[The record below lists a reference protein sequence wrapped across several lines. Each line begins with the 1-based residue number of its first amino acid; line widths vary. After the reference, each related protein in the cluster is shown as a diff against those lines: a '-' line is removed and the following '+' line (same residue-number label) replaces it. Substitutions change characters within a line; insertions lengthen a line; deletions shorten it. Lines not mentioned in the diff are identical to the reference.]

1 MKISAL
7 VCALFCLF
15 MATKSADAQDLV
27 DLRHITTG
35 IGNLDKETEKTGL
48 TKQSPILPAEGR
60 VPALSL
66 NDMVLV
72 ALKRAVAVMAQPAA
86 GRKRLTVVCYWQ
98 NFAEVERGRLS
109 ANYLLNGGCEKYK
122 DPTHC
127 KRTAPEMLSDT
138 KHDWERVI
146 ADDVIYT
153 IRCKRN
159 CKKIPSPSQSYEA
172 ETDGKFMWITFLLP
186 DNKDKMVT
194 FEILDISPAKK
205 KA

>member
-7 VCALFCLF
+7 VCALFFLL
-15 MATKSADAQDLV
+15 MATKSADAQDLA
-27 DLRHITTG
+27 DLRHITIG
-35 IGNLDKETEKTGL
+35 IENLDKETEKTGL
-48 TKQSPILPAEGR
+48 TKQSPITPAEGR

-66 NDMVLV
+66 SDMVLV
-72 ALKRAVAVMAQPAA
+72 ALKRADAIVAQPAA

-98 NFAEVERGRLS
+98 NLAEVERGRLS
-109 ANYLLNGGCEKYK
+109 ANYLLNGGCERYK
-122 DPTHC
+122 EPTHC
-127 KRTAPEMLSDT
+127 KGTAPEMLSDT
-138 KHDWERVI
+138 KHLWERVI

>member
-15 MATKSADAQDLV
+15 MATKSADAQDLA
-27 DLRHITTG
+27 DLRHITIG
-35 IGNLDKETEKTGL
+35 IENLDKETEKTGL
-48 TKQSPILPAEGR
+48 TKQSPIMPAEGR
-60 VPALSL
+60 VLALSL
-66 NDMVLV
+66 SDMVLV
-72 ALKRAVAVMAQPAA
+72 ALKHAGAVMAQPAA
-86 GRKRLTVVCYWQ
+86 GTKRLAVACYWQ

-109 ANYLLNGGCEKYK
+109 ANYLLNGGCERYK

-127 KRTAPEMLSDT
+127 KGTAPEMLSDT

-153 IRCKRN
+153 IRCMRN

-172 ETDGKFMWITFLLP
+172 ETDGKFMWITFLMP

>member
-1 MKISAL
+1 VKISAL

-15 MATKSADAQDLV
+15 MATKSADAQDLA
-27 DLRHITTG
+27 DLRHITIG
-35 IGNLDKETEKTGL
+35 IENLDKETEKTGL
-48 TKQSPILPAEGR
+48 TKQSPIMPAEGR
-60 VPALSL
+60 VLALSL
-66 NDMVLV
+66 SDMVLV
-72 ALKRAVAVMAQPAA
+72 ALKHAGAVMAQPAA

-153 IRCKRN
+153 IRCKGN

-172 ETDGKFMWITFLLP
+172 ETDGKLMRIIFLTP
-186 DNKDKMVT
+186 NDKDKVET
-194 FEILDISPAKK
+194 FEVFDISPAKK
-205 KA
+205 KP

>member
-15 MATKSADAQDLV
+15 MATKSADAQDLA
-27 DLRHITTG
+27 DLRHITIG
-35 IGNLDKETEKTGL
+35 IENLDKETEKTGL
-48 TKQSPILPAEGR
+48 TKQSPAEGR

-66 NDMVLV
+66 SDMVLV
-72 ALKRAVAVMAQPAA
+72 ALKRADAVMAQPAA

-109 ANYLLNGGCEKYK
+109 ANYLLNGGCERYK
-122 DPTHC
+122 EPTHC
-127 KRTAPEMLSDT
+127 KGTAPEMLSDT
-138 KHDWERVI
+138 KHLWERVI

>member
-1 MKISAL
+1 VKIPAL

-15 MATKSADAQDLV
+15 MATKSADAQDLA
-27 DLRHITTG
+27 DLRHITIG
-35 IGNLDKETEKTGL
+35 IENLDKETEKTGL
-48 TKQSPILPAEGR
+48 TKQSPIVPAEGR

-66 NDMVLV
+66 SDMVLV
-72 ALKRAVAVMAQPAA
+72 AMKRAGAVMAQPAA
-86 GRKRLTVVCYWQ
+86 GTKRLAVACYWQ

-109 ANYLLNGGCEKYK
+109 ANYLLNGGCERYK

-127 KRTAPEMLSDT
+127 KGTAPEMLSDT

-172 ETDGKFMWITFLLP
+172 ETDGKCMRIIFLMP
-186 DNKDKMVT
+186 NDKDRVEM
-194 FEILDISPAKK
+194 FEVFDISPAKK
-205 KA
+205 KP

>member
-1 MKISAL
+1 MKIPAL

-15 MATKSADAQDLV
+15 MATKSADAQDLA
-27 DLRHITTG
+27 DLRHR
-35 IGNLDKETEKTGL
+35 L
-48 TKQSPILPAEGR
+48 TKQFLGY
-60 VPALSL
+60 
-66 NDMVLV
+66 MVLV
-72 ALKRAVAVMAQPAA
+72 APKRAVSVMAQPAA

-153 IRCKRN
+153 IRCMRN

>member
-1 MKISAL
+1 
-7 VCALFCLF
+7 
-15 MATKSADAQDLV
+15 MATRSADAQDLA
-27 DLRHITTG
+27 DLRHITIG
-35 IGNLDKETEKTGL
+35 IENLDKETEKTGL
-48 TKQSPILPAEGR
+48 NKQSPITLAEGR

-66 NDMVLV
+66 SDMVLV
-72 ALKRAVAVMAQPAA
+72 ALKRADAVMAQPAA
-86 GRKRLTVVCYWQ
+86 GRKRLTVVCSWQ
-98 NFAEVERGRLS
+98 NFAEVELGRLS
-109 ANYLLNGGCEKYK
+109 ANYLLNGGCERYK

-127 KRTAPEMLSDT
+127 KGTAPEMLSDT

-172 ETDGKFMWITFLLP
+172 ETDGKFMWITFLMP
-186 DNKDKMVT
+186 DNMDKMVT

>member
-1 MKISAL
+1 VKISAL

-48 TKQSPILPAEGR
+48 TKQSPIMPAEGR
-60 VPALSL
+60 VLALSL
-66 NDMVLV
+66 SDMVLV
-72 ALKRAVAVMAQPAA
+72 ALKHAGAVMAQPAA

-109 ANYLLNGGCEKYK
+109 ANYLLNRGCEKYK

-172 ETDGKFMWITFLLP
+172 ETDGKFMWITFLMP
-186 DNKDKMVT
+186 DNMDKMVT

>member
-1 MKISAL
+1 M
-7 VCALFCLF
+7 
-15 MATKSADAQDLV
+15 
-27 DLRHITTG
+27 
-35 IGNLDKETEKTGL
+35 
-48 TKQSPILPAEGR
+48 
-60 VPALSL
+60 
-66 NDMVLV
+66 
-72 ALKRAVAVMAQPAA
+72 
-86 GRKRLTVVCYWQ
+86 TVVCYWQ
-98 NFAEVERGRLS
+98 NLAEVELGRLS

-172 ETDGKFMWITFLLP
+172 ETDGKFMWITFLMP

>member
-1 MKISAL
+1 
-7 VCALFCLF
+7 
-15 MATKSADAQDLV
+15 MATRSADAQDLA
-27 DLRHITTG
+27 DLRHITIG
-35 IGNLDKETEKTGL
+35 IENLDKETEKTGL
-48 TKQSPILPAEGR
+48 NKQSPITLAEGR

-66 NDMVLV
+66 SDMVLV
-72 ALKRAVAVMAQPAA
+72 ALKRADAVMAQPAA

-109 ANYLLNGGCEKYK
+109 ANYLLNGGCERYK

-127 KRTAPEMLSDT
+127 KGTAPEMLCDT
-138 KHDWERVI
+138 KHLWERVI

>member
-1 MKISAL
+1 VKISAL

-15 MATKSADAQDLV
+15 MATKSADAQDLA
-27 DLRHITTG
+27 DLRHITIG
-35 IGNLDKETEKTGL
+35 IENLDKETEKTGL
-48 TKQSPILPAEGR
+48 TKQSPITPAEGR

-66 NDMVLV
+66 SDMVLV
-72 ALKRAVAVMAQPAA
+72 ALKRADAIVAQPAA

-98 NFAEVERGRLS
+98 NLAEVERGRLS
-109 ANYLLNGGCEKYK
+109 ANYLLNGGCERYK
-122 DPTHC
+122 EPTHC
-127 KRTAPEMLSDT
+127 KGTAPEMLSDT
-138 KHDWERVI
+138 KHLWERVI

>member
-1 MKISAL
+1 MKIPAL

-15 MATKSADAQDLV
+15 MATRSADAQDLA
-27 DLRHITTG
+27 DLRHITIG
-35 IGNLDKETEKTGL
+35 IENLDKETEKTGL
-48 TKQSPILPAEGR
+48 TKQSPITPAEGR

-66 NDMVLV
+66 SDMVLV
-72 ALKRAVAVMAQPAA
+72 ALKRADAIVAQPAA

-98 NFAEVERGRLS
+98 NLAEVERGRLS
-109 ANYLLNGGCEKYK
+109 ANYLLNGGCERYK
-122 DPTHC
+122 EPTHC
-127 KRTAPEMLSDT
+127 KGTAPEMLSDT
-138 KHDWERVI
+138 KHLWERVI